1 MKNKKVFSKIVFL
14 MLFISVFA
22 ACSNSADSGAEN
34 NSPEKPLDNSEHTV
48 HFILTYDD
56 RKDILEFD
64 LTGKGQEKIVIPD
77 SYIPADYKPASY
89 KPHEPTI
96 FADVDEYEMRLEN
109 RYEYFQDKVNDTLIL
124 PVTYRDFIGF
134 DKTGSGD
141 GYITEQHVKLYGDYF
156 VAGRGHPDFSSG
168 KQKDFS
174 KKQTGMVSSQLNAEG
189 FPVLMDTS
197 SFMAG
202 NQLTEQSF
210 DMWFKDYPGINK
222 TIAKTLNLVRN
233 NNYGGWI
240 WSSADFWPLNN
251 EDGFGI
257 EKSDKNINFT
267 LVMSF
272 YFIYSGNEIF
282 TFSSDDDM
290 WVFINGKLA
299 FDCGGLHSDFTESIK
314 LSDMSK
320 TQNILEGES
329 IEYKY
334 DERYDIVEGQR
345 VEVKIFKAERFCGG
359 SRFTVSS
366 STDLFER
373 RLKK

>member
-1 MKNKKVFSKIVFL
+1 

-109 RYEYFQDKVNDTLIL
+109 RYEYFQNKVNDTLIL

-141 GYITEQHVKLYGDYF
+141 GYITRQQAELYGGYF
-156 VAGRGHPDFSSG
+156 QEGKGHPDFSRQHPYSYNDELG
-168 KQKDFS
+168 IVISELGLD
-174 KKQTGMVSSQLNAEG
+174 GL
-189 FPVLMDTS
+189 PVYNTCEKS
-197 SFMAG
+197 EI
-202 NQLTEQSF
+202 TKESF
-210 DMWFKDYPGINK
+210 DMWFRDYPGINK
-222 TIAKTLNLVRN
+222 TIHKTLTLMPTKNILWCYTSKSFLPLNINEGFGGDKGNNRN
-233 NNYGGWI
+233 VNFTAIMTFYFVYTGNNYLI
-240 WSSADFWPLNN
+240 C
-251 EDGFGI
+251 
-257 EKSDKNINFT
+257 
-267 LVMSF
+267 
-272 YFIYSGNEIF
+272 
-282 TFSSDDDM
+282 SSDDDM

-299 FDCGGLHSDFTESIK
+299 IDLGGLHDDMASKIE
-314 LSDMSK
+314 LSSETK
-320 TQNILEGES
+320 SQSVKEKEFI
-329 IEYKY
+329 YKY
-334 DERYDIVEGQR
+334 NDKFGLIEGQR
-345 VEVKIFKAERFCGG
+345 VEVKIFKAERAFGG
-359 SRFTVSS
+359 SSFTVSS